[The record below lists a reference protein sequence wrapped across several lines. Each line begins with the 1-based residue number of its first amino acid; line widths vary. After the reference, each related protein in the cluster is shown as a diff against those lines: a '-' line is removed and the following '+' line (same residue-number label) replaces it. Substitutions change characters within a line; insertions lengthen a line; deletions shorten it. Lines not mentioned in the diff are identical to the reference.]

1 MMKKKII
8 GLLLVMM
15 FVLVGCS
22 NVDEI
27 NVDVKTDGVRFSE
40 EYTMVEENNPFVF
53 KSLSEINKILENG
66 TGIVYLGF
74 PECPWCQQYVQYL
87 NEVAND
93 YELEKIYYCN
103 VLEDRKNNTADYQR
117 TVELLTEYLQYDEE
131 GNKRVYVPT
140 VVAVNKGEIVGFDD
154 ETAWDTK
161 GFEDPKDY
169 WNEASVEALKIRLEK
184 MVLDTSLNVCTD
196 CNK

>member
-22 NVDEI
+22 NADEI

-103 VLEDRKNNTADYQR
+103 VLEDRKNNTADQQR

-184 MVLDTSLNVCTD
+184 MILDTSLNVCTD

>member
-184 MVLDTSLNVCTD
+184 MILDTSLNVCTD

>member
-1 MMKKKII
+1 MKKKII
-8 GLLLVMM
+8 GLLLIMM
-15 FVLVGCS
+15 FVAVGCTKEK
-22 NVDEI
+22 EI
-27 NVDVKTDGVRFSE
+27 DVEVKTDSLKFSE
-40 EYTMVEENNPFVF
+40 EYTMVEEDNAFVY
-53 KSLSEINKILENG
+53 KDLNEINKILENG

-74 PECPWCQQYVQYL
+74 PECPWCQQYVKYL

-93 YELEKIYYCN
+93 YEVEKIYYCN
-103 VLEDRKNNTADYQR
+103 VLEDRTNNTADYQR
-117 TVELLTEYLQYDEE
+117 TVELLSEYLQYDEE

-169 WNEASVEALKIRLEK
+169 WNEDSIEALKVRLEK
-184 MVLDTSLNVCTD
+184 MILDTSLNVCTD